1 MEDAPFFYKYFI
13 NYYIFIKIFHFS
25 FLFKLLVYNEDT
37 KFWRGHM
44 LSYLVAVTSMG
55 LSAGLMFVVLAA
67 VYILFAIPAYMMF
80 RKAGEEGWKA
90 FIPFYNDY
98 TMANLVWETKVFW
111 IMLVLSLIMNI
122 ADADMFADSVII
134 SLIAFIASIAY
145 IVYNARFCKRISN
158 AYGHGLGFAIGLLF
172 LPFIFEIIIGFGSS
186 QYLGKRNYY

>member
-1 MEDAPFFYKYFI
+1 
-13 NYYIFIKIFHFS
+13 
-25 FLFKLLVYNEDT
+25 
-37 KFWRGHM
+37 M
-44 LSYLVAVTSMG
+44 LSWLVAVTSMG
-55 LSAGLMFVVLAA
+55 LSSGLMFVVLAA
-67 VYILFAIPAYMMF
+67 VYILFAIPAHMMF

-122 ADADMFADSVII
+122 TDADMFADSVII
-134 SLIAFIASIAY
+134 SLIAAIAGIAY

-172 LPFIFEIIIGFGSS
+172 FPFIFEIIIW
-186 QYLGKRNYY
+186 YKN

>member
-1 MEDAPFFYKYFI
+1 
-13 NYYIFIKIFHFS
+13 
-25 FLFKLLVYNEDT
+25 
-37 KFWRGHM
+37 M
-44 LSYLVAVTSMG
+44 LSWLVAVNLMG
-55 LSAGLMFVVLAA
+55 PSTGLMFVVLAA
-67 VYILFAIPAYMMF
+67 VYILFTIPAYMMF

-172 LPFIFEIIIGFGSS
+172 LPFIFEMIIGFGSS